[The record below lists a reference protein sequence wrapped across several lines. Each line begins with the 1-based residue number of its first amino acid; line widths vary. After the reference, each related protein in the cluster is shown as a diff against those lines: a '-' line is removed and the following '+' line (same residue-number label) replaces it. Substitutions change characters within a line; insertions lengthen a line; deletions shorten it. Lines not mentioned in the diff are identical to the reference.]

1 MSSGD
6 NMLSRLFCSM
16 WTSSLIL
23 FCHWSL
29 VLTKA
34 SSVFQ
39 GNKGQGGVKG
49 EKVRV
54 AGTGVLSRRGR
65 STGSV
70 FGLKT
75 EQLRLSIWRSRG
87 REFEVPPPKGFSWSD
102 VTGPCSYK
110 LHDHKVW
117 ELTAAGRAL
126 VHGVDLAPMVNPP
139 TPTNKPSIFFAS
151 PYWVFTGWFYW
162 AVLQVCCFYSSPS
175 CACSA
180 HTFDCNLK
188 SQKKWQHFFLRVAR
202 VMKSGNRLLVFL
214 QPVDLAG
221 ARPCK
226 HSGYIYSQVPPLS
239 RVLGLG

>member
-1 MSSGD
+1 M
-6 NMLSRLFCSM
+6 
-16 WTSSLIL
+16 
-23 FCHWSL
+23 
-29 VLTKA
+29 TKA

-151 PYWVFTGWFYW
+151 PY
-162 AVLQVCCFYSSPS
+162 
-175 CACSA
+175 
-180 HTFDCNLK
+180 
-188 SQKKWQHFFLRVAR
+188 
-202 VMKSGNRLLVFL
+202 
-214 QPVDLAG
+214 
-221 ARPCK
+221 
-226 HSGYIYSQVPPLS
+226 
-239 RVLGLG
+239 